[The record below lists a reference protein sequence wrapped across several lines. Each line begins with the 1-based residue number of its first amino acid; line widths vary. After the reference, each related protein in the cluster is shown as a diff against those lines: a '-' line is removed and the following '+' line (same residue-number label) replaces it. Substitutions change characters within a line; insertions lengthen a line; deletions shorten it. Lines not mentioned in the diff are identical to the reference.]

1 MQESM
6 VKFAFALMAVFF
18 LALGAV
24 FLIIPEWYITF
35 SESEAVNLGWLRMFG
50 AGMVSVQGFGLA
62 IAAFRRRD
70 TNPLVGIV
78 AIASTVEAGVL
89 WFALFSG
96 EFTVQALWTIVLPGV
111 LLTAGAGFAWV
122 SWGSRRKSL
131 KDFNAG
137 TAQVPYDAPGNPPAE
152 SGSDVPL

>member
-6 VKFAFALMAVFF
+6 VKFAFALMAILF

-35 SESEAVNLGWLRMFG
+35 SESDAANLGWLRMFG
-50 AGMVSVQGFGLA
+50 AAMVSVQGFGLA

-78 AIASTVEAGVL
+78 ALASTVEAGVL

-96 EFTVQALWTIVLPGV
+96 EFSVQALWTIVLPGV
-111 LLTAGAGFAWV
+111 LLTAGAVFSWA
-122 SWGSRRKSL
+122 SWGSRRRSL
-131 KDFNAG
+131 KDLGATGTPPTEAG
-137 TAQVPYDAPGNPPAE
+137 TETGP
-152 SGSDVPL
+152 DVPL

>member
-6 VKFAFALMAVFF
+6 VKFASALMAVLF

-50 AGMVSVQGFGLA
+50 AALVSVQGFGLA
-62 IAAFRRRD
+62 ISAIRRRD

-78 AIASTVEAGVL
+78 ALASSVEAGVL

-96 EFTVQALWTIVLPGV
+96 EFSVQALWTIVLPGV
-111 LLTAGAGFAWV
+111 LLTAGAVFAWA
-122 SWGSRRKSL
+122 SWGARRKSL
-131 KDFNAG
+131 NDFISG
-137 TAQVPYDAPGNPPAE
+137 TSRVASDASGPPPAE

>member
-6 VKFAFALMAVFF
+6 VKLAFALMAALF

-50 AGMVSVQGFGLA
+50 AAMVSVQGFGLA

-78 AIASTVEAGVL
+78 ALASTVEAGVL
-89 WFALFSG
+89 WFALFGG
-96 EFTVQALWTIVLPGV
+96 EFSVQALWTIVLPGV
-111 LLTAGAGFAWV
+111 LLTAGAVFGWV

-131 KDFNAG
+131 KDLYAG
-137 TAQVPYDAPGNPPAE
+137 NPQVENDSPGAPPAE